1 MNFTLSKTIFL
12 GTLGNRTILRT
23 LLNYELLHLSLPR
36 GRIIDLGSTKKRSSY
51 YSFLKIPADAEI
63 VSCDLSGAD
72 INTDLE
78 NNIPANDCSF
88 DTVLCFNLLEH
99 LYNHVRLIH
108 EARRVL
114 ARGGIIV
121 GATPFLLGVH
131 GSPHDY
137 FRYSQA
143 ALEKM
148 FSQAGFRE
156 IFVKY
161 IGRGPALASYS
172 QVEALFPR
180 IIKVPAVFIAIAA
193 DYILEKIKSNVM
205 REHYPLGYLFVCK
218 K

>member
-1 MNFTLSKTIFL
+1 MNFTLSKTILL
-12 GTLGNRTILRT
+12 GTLANRTVLRT
-23 LLNYELLHLSLPR
+23 LLNYELLHLPVPR

-51 YSFLKIPADAEI
+51 YSFLRLHTNRDI
-63 VSCDLSGAD
+63 VCCDLSDAD

-78 NNIPANDCSF
+78 RSIPAEEGSF

-99 LYNHVRLIH
+99 IYNYTRLIN

-114 ARGGIIV
+114 ALGGTMV
-121 GATPFLLGVH
+121 GFVPFLLRVH

-137 FRYSQA
+137 FRYSET
-143 ALEKM
+143 ALQKM
-148 FSQAGFRE
+148 FSQAGFTE

-172 QVEALFPR
+172 QIEALLPR
-180 IIKVPAVFIAIAA
+180 IVKVSLVFIAMAV
-193 DYILEKIKSNVM
+193 DYILEKIKPSVI
-205 REHYPLGYLFVCK
+205 RGHYPLGFLFVCK